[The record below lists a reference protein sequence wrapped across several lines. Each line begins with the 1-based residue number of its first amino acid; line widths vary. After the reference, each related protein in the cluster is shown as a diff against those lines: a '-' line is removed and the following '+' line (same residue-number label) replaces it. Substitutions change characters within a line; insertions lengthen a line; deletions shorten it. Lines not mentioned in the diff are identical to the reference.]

1 MRHMNCD
8 QARPKLSELLDG
20 TLPARAAAALK
31 GHLAA
36 CAGCRREKALLA
48 LAVEGLSLLPARRPS
63 AAFDA
68 RVLAA
73 ASAARHARP
82 RLAVWAMNAAA
93 SATILWTAVLAAFA
107 RPRLSVAGAV
117 SFLHILRHPASAL
130 SGAELRLAEAGLSV
144 PEGLRA
150 ARHAASVVSHIHIIP
165 GSALAV
171 LPLQCMAAALIAGI
185 VVVAAARPRPN
196 FAVSRR
202 IR

>member
-1 MRHMNCD
+1 MNCD

-20 TLPARAAAALK
+20 KLSARAAAALK
-31 GHLAA
+31 GHLAS

-48 LAVEGLSLLPARRPS
+48 LAVEGLSLLPSRRPS
-63 AAFDA
+63 AAFDS

-73 ASAARHARP
+73 AAAARRERAHP
-82 RLAVWAMNAAA
+82 RLAVWALNAAA
-93 SATILWTAVLAAFA
+93 SATMLWTAVLAAFA
-107 RPRLSVAGAV
+107 RPRLSVAGSVA
-117 SFLHILRHPASAL
+117 FLHILRHPASAL

-150 ARHAASVVSHIHIIP
+150 MRHAASVVSHIHIIP

-185 VVVAAARPRPN
+185 AVAAAARPRQDL
-196 FAVSRR
+196 AVSRR

>member
-1 MRHMNCD
+1 MNCD

-20 TLPARAAAALK
+20 KLPARAAAALK
-31 GHLAA
+31 GHLAS

-48 LAVEGLSLLPARRPS
+48 LAVEGLSLLPARRP
-63 AAFDA
+63 AAGFDS

-73 ASAARHARP
+73 AAAARARTAPP
-82 RLAVWAMNAAA
+82 RVVVWALNAAA
-93 SATILWTAVLAAFA
+93 SATMLWTAALAAFA

-117 SFLHILRHPASAL
+117 SFLHLARHPASAL

-150 ARHAASVVSHIHIIP
+150 ARHAASVVSHIHLIP